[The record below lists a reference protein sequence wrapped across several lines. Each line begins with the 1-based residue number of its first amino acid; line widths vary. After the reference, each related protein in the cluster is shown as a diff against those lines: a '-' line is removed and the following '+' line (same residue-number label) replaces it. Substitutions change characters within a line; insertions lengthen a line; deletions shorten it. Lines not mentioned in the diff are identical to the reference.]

1 MSKDY
6 WVTVPVDCHVT
17 VIVHADSE
25 EEAKE
30 KALETD
36 VSLDIKGAELEH
48 FKLMRQVN
56 TGNVC
61 HITQWEIEA
70 EEQ

>member
-6 WVTVPVDCHVT
+6 WVTVPVDCHV
-17 VIVHADSE
+17 VISVHADSE
-25 EEAKE
+25 DEAME

-36 VSLDIKGAELEH
+36 IGINISGAYLEQ
-48 FKLMRQVN
+48 FDLIESVN

-61 HITQWEIEA
+61 HITQWNIEV